1 MSKAKTAPM
10 SPEAAKDFLRNAA
23 TRIDTD
29 PMTNSVAD
37 LAHRLFR
44 DLESGE
50 AKVSDL
56 KTLKDN
62 VALELLEARA
72 DRFRDQHYG
81 ADPDT
86 AWREVRT
93 QLQVIARGGFDAFK
107 AEIESEHGGVVFT
120 AHPTFALSRPM
131 RDAYAK
137 LVCKPTKANRAAIAK
152 ELKVDSRSANAA
164 INLLGEHDEVQDALL
179 NAGTAQQAYGRIVLE
194 EARKAFPDQWATL
207 RPCLPTLASWVGYD
221 LDGRTDIHWSQSIT
235 FRLAEK
241 ATQMARYSRRIE
253 DITGD
258 KHGPAELQDI
268 SLLLRQAASETDGH
282 ARMFAADLSNPRT
295 LIQAANA
302 LTEDNRAKIININEI
317 TSRIEP
323 LLAECTDEMKAELI
337 VLISETNSLQLG
349 TARIHLRVNA
359 AQVRTVIN
367 RDLGLETE
375 DREMGRLALVALA
388 KKASTS
394 KPIAINFA
402 DLFQEQ
408 STARRQFMMC
418 AQILKHID
426 SGSNIRFL
434 IAESEN
440 PATVMGALY
449 LARQYG
455 VADQLDISP
464 LFETP
469 EALETGGRFIE
480 RLLEEK
486 EFVTYIRKRGYL
498 SVQLGFSDAGRFIG
512 QVAAD
517 MAIERIHNLIA
528 RAIYQKGEKVDLLIF
543 NTHGES
549 MGRGA
554 WPGNFRQ
561 RFDHLLTP
569 WTRMGARQRGL
580 KLRHEVSFQGGDG
593 FLHYATP
600 ELAETTHAAF
610 CAHMLSE
617 PPETAKTDPFYTRTD
632 LVWDFYRA
640 LRKWHEGLFVSAN
653 YGRLLD
659 AFSNSLTVKAGSRQ
673 KRRKAGPS
681 GPSGPRALRAISHN
695 ATLQQ
700 LGLPANTA
708 AGIGSSLQREME
720 RLVQLIDA
728 SPRMRSLIYLALNA
742 RMLTSLPALRG
753 YARVYDPSIWIAQ
766 GYNAPPQ
773 QASAY
778 RAVYYTLRNDETFI
792 ALDRIANA
800 MSIDLVKFD
809 RLLAMLDDA
818 PSVSER
824 HEARLSLH
832 VLHAT
837 RQALMMKALSLVA
850 SLPRISERHDA
861 STREIV
867 HMVSELRITETV
879 ALLTDIFP
887 CADEAAAPFDELTE
901 TAGKSK
907 LSVSYGYEEIHRDVI
922 DPLDDI
928 GALLHELSLA
938 IAHAYG
944 AFG

>member
-1 MSKAKTAPM
+1 MSKAKTTPL
-10 SPEAAKDFLRNAA
+10 SPETAKTFLRNAA
-23 TRIDTD
+23 TRIDAD

-37 LAHRLFR
+37 MAHRLFR
-44 DLESGE
+44 DLESDKTQV
-50 AKVSDL
+50 ADLAQLTNKV
-56 KTLKDN
+56 T
-62 VALELLEARA
+62 LELIEARA
-72 DRFRDQHYG
+72 ERFRDQHFG
-81 ADPDT
+81 ADPET

-93 QLQVIARGGFDAFK
+93 QLQILARGGFEAFK
-107 AEIESEHGGVVFT
+107 REIESAHGGVVFT
-120 AHPTFALSRPM
+120 AHPTFGLSRPM

-137 LVCKPTKANRAAIAK
+137 FIVSPGKTTRAAIAK
-152 ELKVDSRSANAA
+152 ELKVDSRPANAA
-164 INLLGEHDEVQDALL
+164 ISLLGEHDEVQDALL

-241 ATQMARYSRRIE
+241 ASQMARYSRRIE

-268 SLLLRQAASETDGH
+268 ALLLRQAASETDGH
-282 ARMFAADLSNPRT
+282 ARMFTADLSNPRT

-302 LTEDNRAKIININEI
+302 LTDDNRAKITNITEI

-323 LLAECTDEMKAELI
+323 LLDDCTDEMKSDLI
-337 VLISETNSLQLG
+337 VLISEMNALQLG

-359 AQVRTVIN
+359 AQIRTVIN

-375 DREMGRLALVALA
+375 DREMGRLALAALA
-388 KKASTS
+388 KKASVS
-394 KPIAINFA
+394 EPVAVNFA

-408 STARRQFMMC
+408 SVARRQFMMC
-418 AQILKHID
+418 SQILKHID
-426 SGSNIRFL
+426 GGSDIRFL

-455 VADQLDISP
+455 VADHLDISP

-480 RLLEEK
+480 RLLEEQ
-486 EFVTYIRKRGYL
+486 EFVTYVRQRGYL

-528 RAIYQKGEKVDLLIF
+528 RAIAHKGENFDLLIF

-569 WTRMGARQRGL
+569 WTRMGARRRGL
-580 KLRHEVSFQGGDG
+580 RLRHEVSFQGGDG
-593 FLHYATP
+593 FMHYATP

-640 LRKWHEGLFVSAN
+640 LRKWHEGLFVSPN

-659 AFSNSLTVKAGSRQ
+659 VFSNALNVKAGSRQ

-720 RLVQLIDA
+720 RLVHLIDA

-766 GYNAPPQ
+766 AYNAPPQ
-773 QASAY
+773 QATAY
-778 RAVYYTLRNDETFI
+778 RSVYYALRTDETFI
-792 ALDRIANA
+792 ALDRIANS
-800 MSIDLVKFD
+800 MSIDLGKFD
-809 RLLAMLDDA
+809 RLLAQLDDA
-818 PSVSER
+818 PSVVER
-824 HEARLSLH
+824 HESRLNLH
-832 VLHAT
+832 VLHAV

-861 STREIV
+861 STRDLV
-867 HMVSELRITETV
+867 AMVAELRITEAV

-887 CADEAAAPFDELTE
+887 CAADAAVPFDELTE
-901 TAGKSK
+901 TGG
-907 LSVSYGYEEIHRDVI
+907 LSGDGTSYGYDQIHSDVI
-922 DPLDDI
+922 DPLNEI
-928 GALLHELSLA
+928 GALLHALSLA
-938 IAHAYG
+938 ISHAYG